1 MPKVSVV
8 IPTWNRADLLARTID
23 KIEHQTLSRDQYEV
37 IVIDNDSTDHTQS
50 VLDQKS
56 RTFSRLKTFSQRKRG
71 AAATRNVGIRAAT
84 GDIVL
89 FIDDDIQ
96 AEPNLVEAHWQYHRK
111 HRSSSIIGGLI
122 TPWNDCRDAFLRYL
136 RDRGIFNPYSI
147 ARGPMDFSYY
157 HTGNVSTARTVLQKL
172 DGFNEQ
178 FAMYGMED
186 IELGYRLER
195 HGSRM
200 VHGPDAK
207 AVHEYFPTY
216 RQFIQRCEQAGYSLG
231 KLIELH
237 PELRGRFIENGRRTH
252 LLKHFHGLYRI
263 FSTAT
268 NPVTRGLVRW
278 EERRGTGR
286 VSPLLD
292 THFYWALRY
301 HFFLGYTHYAS
312 EVRHQLNGSGVLQF
326 KKQQVQNLA
335 MTDPKTF
342 KQAR

>member
-1 MPKVSVV
+1 VPKVSVV

-50 VLDQKS
+50 VLGQKS
-56 RTFSRLKTFSQRKRG
+56 RKYPGLKAFFQKKRG
-71 AAATRNVGIRAAT
+71 AAATRNVGIREAT
-84 GDIVL
+84 GGIVL

-96 AEPNLVEAHWQYHRK
+96 AEPDLVENHWEYHQK
-111 HRSSSIIGGLI
+111 HHSSSIIGGLI
-122 TPWNDCRDAFLRYL
+122 TPWNDCPDAFLRYL

-147 ARGPMDFSYY
+147 ACGPMDFSYY
-157 HTGNVSTARTVLQKL
+157 HTGNVSTARPVLQNVG
-172 DGFNEQ
+172 GFNEQ

-200 VHGPDAK
+200 VHGPGAK

-216 RQFIQRCEQAGYSLG
+216 QQFIQRCEQAGYSLG

-237 PELRGRFIENGRRTH
+237 PELRGRFIENGKRTR
-252 LLKHFHGLYRI
+252 LLKRFHGLYRI

-268 NPVTRGLVRW
+268 NPLTRGLLLW

-286 VSPLLD
+286 VSSLLD

-301 HFFLGYTHYAS
+301 HFFLGYTHYAN
-312 EVRHQLNGSGVLQF
+312 EVRHDSNGNGVLQF
-326 KKQQVQNLA
+326 KTQQVHRLA

-342 KQAR
+342 RQAR